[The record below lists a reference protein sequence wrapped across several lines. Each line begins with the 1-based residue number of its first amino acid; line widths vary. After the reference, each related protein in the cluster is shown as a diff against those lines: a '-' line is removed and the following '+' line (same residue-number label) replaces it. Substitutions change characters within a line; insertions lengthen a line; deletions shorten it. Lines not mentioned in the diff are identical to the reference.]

1 MTPKTI
7 AVITSTRADWGL
19 LSPVVAKLA
28 AFQQLQVV
36 IIATNMHLIP
46 KYGMTVNEITDAGF
60 QVDYRI
66 NMDVPEDSTDS
77 RVKAMA
83 LCLEGLAP
91 ALAEI
96 QPDLA
101 LILGDRYE
109 MLAVAAACAVMTIPI
124 VHIAGG
130 EVSEGAVDDSI
141 RHAITKLSA
150 LHLTA
155 TEPYRQRVIQMG
167 EHPQR
172 VINTGAIG
180 VWNILNTPL
189 MSADELADSLDGFT
203 FDPSRTILVT
213 YHPATLDDNADPLD
227 RFNQLLAAL
236 DRFPDSNVLITYPN
250 NDARG
255 NQIIERIEQ
264 YADAN
269 PHRVKAVKSLGMRR
283 YLSAVKLSA
292 AVVGNSSSG
301 IVEVPSL
308 HRPTV
313 DIGIRQR
320 GRLAADSVIHCDD
333 NADAIANAI
342 AFAIS
347 PQGQQ
352 LAASAQ
358 NPYYKPDTLD
368 IMVNAIINADPLALR
383 HKTFYDLPDKP

>member
-1 MTPKTI
+1 
-7 AVITSTRADWGL
+7 
-19 LSPVVAKLA
+19 
-28 AFQQLQVV
+28 
-36 IIATNMHLIP
+36 
-46 KYGMTVNEITDAGF
+46 
-60 QVDYRI
+60 
-66 NMDVPEDSTDS
+66 
-77 RVKAMA
+77 MA

-96 QPDLA
+96 KPDMA

-189 MSADELADSLDGFT
+189 MSADELAESLDGFY
-203 FDPSRTILVT
+203 FDRSRTLLVT

-227 RFNQLLAAL
+227 RFNQLLEAL

-264 YADAN
+264 YAAAD
-269 PHRVKAVKSLGMRR
+269 PQRVKAVKSLGMRR

-333 NADAIANAI
+333 NADAIADAI

-352 LAASAQ
+352 LAATAQ

-368 IMVNAIINADPLALR
+368 IMVNAIVNADPLALR